1 MDGLGGLNSD
11 CEVAVIGGGIVGLAT
26 ALALVERE
34 GREVLLLEAESGLA
48 AHQTGHNSGVIHAGL
63 YYRPGSL
70 KARLCA
76 EGREALFTFC
86 EAQGLP
92 YERCGK
98 LVLATRP
105 EELGALDALAE
116 RGRTN
121 GLEGLRRLS
130 AEDIPAIEPQA
141 RGLAGLWVPQTGI
154 VDYGAVARAMAE
166 RFEAA
171 GGRILKGAR
180 LTSGHDEPS
189 GMRLETSAGRLRCR
203 QLVTCAGLQ
212 ADRVARRCGVRPD
225 LRIIPFRGEYLR
237 LVEARRDLVRG
248 LIYPVPDPR
257 LPFLGVHFTRRV
269 DGSVEAGPNAVL
281 AWRREGYGRLDVS
294 LGDSWSSLSYPGFWR
309 LARRFWRVG
318 WAEQRRSFSR
328 RRFASDLARLLP
340 GIRPADLEPGGA
352 GVRAQALA
360 RDGRL
365 LDDFRILRGARAIH
379 VLNAPSPAA
388 TAALA
393 IGRQIAAEA
402 RAAMRTA

>member
-1 MDGLGGLNSD
+1 M
-11 CEVAVIGGGIVGLAT
+11 IGGGIVGLAT

-34 GREVLLLEAESGLA
+34 GREVLLLEAEARLA

-63 YYRPGSL
+63 YYRPDSL

-76 EGREALFTFC
+76 EGREALYAFC
-86 EAQGLP
+86 EAQGIP

-98 LVLATRP
+98 LVLATHP
-105 EELGALDALAE
+105 DELGALDTLAE
-116 RGRTN
+116 RGRIN
-121 GLEGLRRLS
+121 GLSGLRRL
-130 AEDIPAIEPQA
+130 AADDIPAIEPHA

-180 LTSGHDEPS
+180 LASGHTEPA
-189 GMRLETSAGRLRCR
+189 GMRLETTAGRLRCR
-203 QLVTCAGLQ
+203 QLVACAGLQ
-212 ADRVARRCGVRPD
+212 ADRVARRCGARPD

-237 LVEARRDLVRG
+237 LVEARRHLVRG

-257 LPFLGVHFTRRV
+257 LPFLGLHFTRRI

-281 AWRREGYGRLDVS
+281 AWRREGYGRLDLS
-294 LGDSWSSLSYPGFWR
+294 LADSWSTLSYPGFWR
-309 LARRFWRVG
+309 LARRFWRIG
-318 WAEQRRSFSR
+318 LAEQRRSFSR

-340 GIRPADLEPGGA
+340 EIRPTDLEPGGA

-365 LDDFRILRGARAIH
+365 LDDFQILRSEGAIH

-393 IGRQIAAEA
+393 IGRLIAAEA
-402 RAAMRTA
+402 GAAMRMA